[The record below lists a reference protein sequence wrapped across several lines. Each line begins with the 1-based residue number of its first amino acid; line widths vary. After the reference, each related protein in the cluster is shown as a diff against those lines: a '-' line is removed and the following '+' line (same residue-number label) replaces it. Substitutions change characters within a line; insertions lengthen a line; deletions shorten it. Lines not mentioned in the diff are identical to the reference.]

1 MSQIAIITDTDSSLP
16 ASWAAQHGIHQ
27 VPITIHFG
35 DEILKT
41 GIDIDD
47 ARLFARVDREGRLP
61 TTAAPSPG
69 DFCEAYNAAF
79 GAGADAV
86 VCFCVSSAVSATYN
100 AAVVAR
106 NTMPERNISVVDTCQ
121 LSLSQGYMAI
131 AAAEAAQAG
140 ASVQEVLALA
150 NSVGQ
155 HSHLY
160 ACLSTLK
167 YLAMSGRVGHLA
179 AGMASLLDVK
189 PILTVRDGKLD
200 MLERVRT
207 RKRAWE
213 RVINLT
219 AEVLQGKVP
228 ERMAILHVAAPAE
241 AARFAD
247 QLRTCANCPAELPF
261 VEITPGLSVHSGA
274 GMVGVVLVAAP

>member
-1 MSQIAIITDTDSSLP
+1 MSSIAIITDTDSSLP
-16 ASWAAQHGIHQ
+16 AEWATRYGIHQ

-35 DEILKT
+35 EEVLRT

-47 ARLFARVDREGRLP
+47 ARLFARVDREGVLP
-61 TTAAPSPG
+61 TTSAPSPG
-69 DFCEAYNAAF
+69 DFVAAYQAAF
-79 GAGADAV
+79 DAGADALI
-86 VCFCVSSAVSATYN
+86 CFCISSAVSATYN

-106 NTMPERNISVVDTCQ
+106 NTMSERNISVVDTCK
-121 LSLSQGYMAI
+121 LSLVQGYMTI

-140 ASVQEVLALA
+140 ASVPEILALA
-150 NSVGQ
+150 TSVGERAR
-155 HSHLY
+155 LY
-160 ACLSTLK
+160 ACLATLK

-189 PILTVRDGKLD
+189 PILTIREGKLD

-207 RKRAWE
+207 RRRAWE

-219 AEVLQGKVP
+219 VEALKGKEP

-241 AARFAD
+241 AQAFAD
-247 QLRTCANCPAELPF
+247 QLRTCAKCPTELPL
-261 VEITPGLSVHSGA
+261 VGITPGLSVHSGA
-274 GMVGVVLVAAP
+274 GTVGVALVAAP